1 MHIANNCNYDGST
14 TDYDLLANFTVLVRG
29 EVQIQDQVQ
38 GVAPGGPGEF
48 REIREVTFVKDQGQC
63 ARRAAGASRQS
74 RAYS

>member
-1 MHIANNCNYDGST
+1 MHIANNCNYDGSA

-38 GVAPGGPGEF
+38 GVGPGEF
-48 REIREVTFVKDQGQC
+48 REIREITFVKDQGQC